1 MKYMQLRIFGFCGK
15 YFQKFMKQLLTTLTC
30 ILIAV
35 SLPGQDNCFEKCM
48 ENLEKSALPFPEKNE
63 KILQGLIGCKAPN
76 FNVKTISGETLKLS
90 ELKGKVV
97 VINFWFTTCAPCVAE
112 MPALNKLQEDYKAKD
127 VVFIAFGRDDIQS
140 IKGFLKGRNF
150 TYHLVSSDY
159 DLTKDYCLISGWPTN
174 MVLDKDG
181 VLRQIFSG
189 GRTDEKAKTE
199 VYDKIQPTIEKYLR
213 M

>member
-1 MKYMQLRIFGFCGK
+1 
-15 YFQKFMKQLLTTLTC
+15 MKQLLTTLMC

-35 SLPGQDNCFEKCM
+35 NLHGQDNCFEKCRDNF
-48 ENLEKSALPFPEKNE
+48 EKSTLPFLEKSE
-63 KILQGLIGCKAPN
+63 KIIQGLIGCKAPN
-76 FNVKTISGETLKLS
+76 FNVKTIKGETLKLS

-97 VINFWFTTCAPCVAE
+97 VINFWFEACAPCIAE
-112 MPALNKLQEDYKAKD
+112 IPALNRLKEDYKTKD
-127 VVFIAFGRDDIQS
+127 VVFIAFGRDDTQS
-140 IKGFLKGRNF
+140 IKDFLKSRNF
-150 TYHLVSSDY
+150 NYHLVSSDY
-159 DLTKDYCLISGWPTN
+159 DLTEDYCLISGWPTN

-199 VYDKIQPTIEKYLR
+199 AYDKIQPTIEKYLS